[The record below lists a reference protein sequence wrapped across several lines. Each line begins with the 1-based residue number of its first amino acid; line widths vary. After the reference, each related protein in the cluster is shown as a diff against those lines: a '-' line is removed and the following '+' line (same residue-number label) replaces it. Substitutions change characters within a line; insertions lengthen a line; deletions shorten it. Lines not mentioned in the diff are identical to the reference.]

1 MADGGA
7 ALQADG
13 PARADR
19 GRGAPGDGSPAFPSS
34 GTLPRG
40 SAPRRPRP
48 PVKHGACPVTSRCSA
63 STLGEVRAPGRR
75 MELGEVRDVP
85 GPVAWDAS
93 GPEPYIGLTS
103 EAQAT
108 APGSL
113 YRHPKLQAGPGGWGS
128 PHGPQQGHPTNGLPP
143 RGAAHSRQGP
153 LGCPQDSLTSY
164 RSSTA
169 APHKAA
175 DPSPIPIHCVA
186 SDAARALTSRP
197 PYSPPHPRASHSARH
212 TAGTQ

>member
-1 MADGGA
+1 MADGGM

-93 GPEPYIGLTS
+93 GPEPYIGPTS

-143 RGAAHSRQGP
+143 PGAAHSRGHSAAHRTASQVIGP
-153 LGCPQDSLTSY
+153 AQQHPTKLLT
-164 RSSTA
+164 R
-169 APHKAA
+169 APF
-175 DPSPIPIHCVA
+175 PSPAWLPT
-186 SDAARALTSRP
+186 LP
-197 PYSPPHPRASHSARH
+197 
-212 TAGTQ
+212 GL